1 MTTTPTQR
9 RPRPSQLLTEVSVHV
24 GDPDEACEV
33 GSRILHR
40 HRVVVLG
47 DATRFAMDLE
57 AASLGPLT
65 VGWLTYD
72 TEVRLES
79 SHDGHYEV
87 NVSGGPMAASSG
99 GQEVV
104 AGPGTAMVY
113 VPDRAAVFTGW
124 AAPTPMLA
132 LRITRR
138 ALENE
143 LEQLLDR
150 PLRQP
155 LDLRLGMD
163 VSKGRGAQWWALL
176 RSLATDLA
184 DETALVRQPMVA
196 LPFARSIMT
205 GLLMSAGHQYGEEL
219 SSPVATA
226 GASVVR
232 AARAYIEANAD
243 KPITVTDIARASGVG
258 VRGLQQGFQRSL
270 DTSPTQYL
278 RQVRLRQV
286 HRELIDADAGTATVG
301 VVAARWGFLHQGRFA
316 AQYRERYGVQPG
328 ETLRRRT

>member
-1 MTTTPTQR
+1 MPTTPMQR
-9 RPRPSQLLTEVSVHV
+9 RPRPHQVLPEVSVHA

-33 GSRILHR
+33 GTRILHR

-47 DATRFAMDLE
+47 DATRFAMDLQ
-57 AASLGPLT
+57 ATSLGPLT

-79 SHDGHYEV
+79 SHEGHYEV
-87 NVSGGPMAASSG
+87 NVLTGGTMLASSG
-99 GQEVV
+99 GQQVV
-104 AGPGTAMVY
+104 AGPRTAMVY

-124 AAPTPMLA
+124 EAPTPMLA

-150 PLRQP
+150 PLGHP
-155 LDLRLGMD
+155 LDLDLSMD
-163 VSKGRGAQWWALL
+163 VSNGRGAQWWGLL

-205 GLLMSAGHQYGEEL
+205 GLLMCAGHEHAEEL
-219 SSPVATA
+219 ASPAAAAGATA
-226 GASVVR
+226 VR

-270 DTSPTQYL
+270 DTSRP
-278 RQVRLRQV
+278 
-286 HRELIDADAGTATVG
+286 GTSD
-301 VVAARWGFLHQGRFA
+301 RSDSGRST
-316 AQYRERYGVQPG
+316 GS
-328 ETLRRRT
+328 